1 VHRIKKRGLRAG
13 YSEGY
18 TIRVR
23 VLQGR
28 FVPFQQTWATGGL
41 ALYVRFITDMLVMA
55 RKDAENVISSLKKV

>member
-1 VHRIKKRGLRAG
+1 M
-13 YSEGY
+13 
-18 TIRVR
+18 
-23 VLQGR
+23 LQGR